1 MIPVPKIKNQLK
13 TYINRYI
20 PFSDEETDS
29 FFKYLVI
36 NSYSKKEI
44 LLETNQVCKQHY
56 FIIDG
61 LLRAHYINEKGTDN
75 IIQFAIEN
83 WWMTNLESYVRETPS
98 TFTIDTLEKST
109 ILSISKDN
117 LEKAFIEIPKLE
129 RLFRIIAENTLVAIQ
144 RKNEF
149 YMKLSSK
156 ERFITLQR
164 DIPDFL
170 QRVPMYMIASYLD
183 ITPEYLSEIRK
194 NL

>member
-1 MIPVPKIKNQLK
+1 MTRNIKEQLK
-13 TYINRYI
+13 SYINRYI
-20 PFSDEETDS
+20 LFSDEEVDS

-36 NSYSKKEI
+36 KSYSKKEI
-44 LLETNQVCKQHY
+44 LLETNQICKHHY
-56 FIIDG
+56 FILNG
-61 LLRAHYINEKGTDN
+61 LVRAHYINEKGVDK
-75 IIQFAIEN
+75 IVQFAIEN
-83 WWMTNLESYVRETPS
+83 WWITNLESYVRETPS
-98 TFTIDTLEKST
+98 TFTIDALEES
-109 ILSISKDN
+109 ILLSISKNN

-149 YMKLSSK
+149 YMKLNSK
-156 ERFITLQR
+156 ERFLTLQR

>member
-1 MIPVPKIKNQLK
+1 MTSAPKIKNQLK
-13 TYINRYI
+13 SYINRYI
-20 PFSDEETDS
+20 PFSAEETDS
-29 FFKYLVI
+29 FFKYLAI
-36 NSYSKKEI
+36 KSYSKKEI
-44 LLETNQVCKQHY
+44 LLETNQVCKQHF
-56 FIIDG
+56 FIIEG
-61 LLRAHYINEKGTDN
+61 LLRAHYTNEKGTDK

-98 TFTIDTLEKST
+98 NFTIDTLEKST

-156 ERFITLQR
+156 ERFLTLQR

>member
-1 MIPVPKIKNQLK
+1 MTSVPEIKKQIK

-20 PFSDEETDS
+20 SFSNKETDS
-29 FFKYLVI
+29 FFKHI
-36 NSYSKKEI
+36 AIDSISKKEI
-44 LLETNQVCKQHY
+44 LLETNQVCKHHY
-56 FIIDG
+56 FLIDG
-61 LLRAHYINEKGTDN
+61 ILRAHYINEKGTDK

-83 WWMTNLESYVRETPS
+83 WWITNLESYVRETPS
-98 TFTIDTLEKST
+98 NFTIDALEKST
-109 ILSISKDN
+109 ILSISKVN
-117 LEKAFIEIPKLE
+117 LEKAFVENPKLE

-156 ERFITLQR
+156 ERFLTLQR

-194 NL
+194 RL